1 VARVEAQSICV
12 HGDSEG
18 ALEKARAVRE
28 ALERDGVK
36 VSAFA

>member
-1 VARVEAQSICV
+1 V

-18 ALEKARAVRE
+18 ALEMARAVRE